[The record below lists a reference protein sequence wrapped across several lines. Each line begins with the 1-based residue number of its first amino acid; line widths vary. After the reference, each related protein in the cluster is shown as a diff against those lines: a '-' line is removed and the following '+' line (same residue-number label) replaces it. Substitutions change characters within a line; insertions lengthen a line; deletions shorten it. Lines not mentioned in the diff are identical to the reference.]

1 MPDDQVLIPQQT
13 RRPPMGE
20 EIRRE
25 RLRPENENRELTTT
39 KSLDKLAPQTQINPM
54 LLDPRYN
61 EEINRN
67 LERALVA
74 YYPKRPITDLT
85 TTEKINLVLS
95 AMKDRELFGF
105 SYISNP
111 SVPPKTAEE
120 TYALRQGDCD
130 ELSRIFVIL
139 GERVG
144 LNDISQFYVNF
155 RDRSLGEDFG
165 HAGVFYVEGSIFYID
180 PATDKKREF
189 GQKFKTLNQAMA
201 DQSFRRWITDIG
213 LQTSGRT
220 GKIEINDIGAIPG
233 KAGCEALYYFEYGA
247 YTFDNQKWREAL
259 ENFKKAEEKG
269 MKSARVYFNI
279 GQAYYQLDLYSEAAS
294 YFEQAVKKKTDANYY
309 EYLGSSYFHATNYK
323 KAVEA
328 FSAQLKFE
336 PNNRAALLSLG
347 TACNEAAEKAM
358 NDGAEQDAFVFFMR
372 AKSPLMKIAHD
383 QNSTQIERENAKK
396 LLESVDS
403 RLKEL
408 KTKIK

>member
-220 GKIEINDIGAIPG
+220 
-233 KAGCEALYYFEYGA
+233 
-247 YTFDNQKWREAL
+247 
-259 ENFKKAEEKG
+259 
-269 MKSARVYFNI
+269 
-279 GQAYYQLDLYSEAAS
+279 
-294 YFEQAVKKKTDANYY
+294 
-309 EYLGSSYFHATNYK
+309 
-323 KAVEA
+323 
-328 FSAQLKFE
+328 
-336 PNNRAALLSLG
+336 
-347 TACNEAAEKAM
+347 
-358 NDGAEQDAFVFFMR
+358 
-372 AKSPLMKIAHD
+372 
-383 QNSTQIERENAKK
+383 
-396 LLESVDS
+396 
-403 RLKEL
+403 
-408 KTKIK
+408 